1 MPWQRV
7 THPALRYN
15 VPPTVLETIVTPASE
30 DLHHFLRSRRSVRRF
45 RPDRVPRPVIDR
57 ILETACRAPS
67 AHNRQ
72 PWRFAVLA
80 SPESRETLA
89 AAMGAEFRADLLAD
103 GVPPEEAERQVR
115 RSHERITSAP
125 AAVVLCLTMDPMDVY
140 PDVDRRK
147 AEFRMA
153 MQSVAL
159 AGGQLLLAA
168 HAEGLGAV
176 WVCAPLFAQATVQ
189 AALDL
194 PENWEPQGMI
204 LLGYSGGPPTVRDRL
219 PVAEVARYL

>member
-1 MPWQRV
+1 M
-7 THPALRYN
+7 
-15 VPPTVLETIVTPASE
+15 
-30 DLHHFLRSRRSVRRF
+30 RRF
-45 RPDRVPRPVIDR
+45 TLEPVPRSVIDR

-72 PWRFAVLA
+72 PWRFAVLTG
-80 SPESRETLA
+80 PESKQALA
-89 AAMGAEFRADLLAD
+89 RAMGAEFRRDLLAD
-103 GVPPEEAERQVR
+103 GVAPAEADWQVQ
-115 RSHERITSAP
+115 RSHDRITSAP

-140 PDVDRRK
+140 PDMDRRK

-204 LLGYSGGPPTVRDRL
+204 LLGYSGGSPTVRDRL

>member
-1 MPWQRV
+1 M
-7 THPALRYN
+7 
-15 VPPTVLETIVTPASE
+15 
-30 DLHHFLRSRRSVRRF
+30 
-45 RPDRVPRPVIDR
+45 IDR

-80 SPESRETLA
+80 TTAAREKLA
-89 AAMGAEFRADLLAD
+89 SAMGADLRRDLMAD
-103 GVPPEEAERQVR
+103 GVSQQEADRQVK
-115 RSHERITSAP
+115 RSYDRITGAP
-125 AAVVLCLTMDPMDVY
+125 AAVVLCLYMPPMDVY
-140 PDVDRRK
+140 PDMDRRK

-176 WVCAPLFAQATVQ
+176 WICAPLFVQETVQ
-189 AALDL
+189 QALGL
-194 PENWEPQGMI
+194 PVDWEPQGMI
-204 LLGYSGGPPTVRDRL
+204 LFGYPDGPPLERDRL
-219 PVAEVARYL
+219 PVREVVRFL